1 MCGERRLGP
10 ERFGAAK
17 IRSMVSFSAVA
28 ALHMASS
35 TMKYE
40 QYEARRANLMRN
52 MGLVRIRFMQDI
64 GACLINGHLLRAP
77 RIGRLARS
85 FRLHS
90 PCYARERIAPS
101 SSMGVALATMP
112 IDETGSS
119 EFRV

>member
-1 MCGERRLGP
+1 
-10 ERFGAAK
+10 
-17 IRSMVSFSAVA
+17 
-28 ALHMASS
+28 
-35 TMKYE
+35 MKYE

-52 MGLVRIRFMQDI
+52 MRFVRIESRQDL
-64 GACLINGHLLRAP
+64 GACLINGHLLRAT
-77 RIGRLARS
+77 RIGRLSRS

-90 PCYARERIAPS
+90 PCYARETIAPS